1 VVPYRA
7 SLCQQQKSALACC
20 LVVTEKEA
28 VVMCVDVRV
37 RGRAICSLS
46 VREFSYLKP
55 FSLRALEI
63 CPGTGNWPVVNF
75 EK

>member
-1 VVPYRA
+1 
-7 SLCQQQKSALACC
+7 
-20 LVVTEKEA
+20 
-28 VVMCVDVRV
+28 MCVDVRV